1 MCTKAW
7 IQFPSLNKSVWWC
20 MPTIPVL
27 EKWMQEDQEIS
38 AVHSDVVNLEVV

>member
-1 MCTKAW
+1 
-7 IQFPSLNKSVWWC
+7 